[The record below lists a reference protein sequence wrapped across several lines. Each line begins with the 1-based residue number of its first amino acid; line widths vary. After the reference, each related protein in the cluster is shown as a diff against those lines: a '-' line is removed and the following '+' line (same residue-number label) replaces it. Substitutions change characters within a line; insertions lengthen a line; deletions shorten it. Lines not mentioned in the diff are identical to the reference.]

1 MSYILTEDA
10 EEDIIHILAES
21 GKYFGLRQAR
31 SYYAGLMECFSFL
44 GDNPRAARERA
55 ELTPP
60 VRAHPYGS
68 HIVIYKTDGE
78 EVIILAVRHS
88 RENWQEDL

>member
-1 MSYILTEDA
+1 MSYVLTEEA
-10 EEDIIHILAES
+10 EENVIHILAES
-21 GKYFGLRQAR
+21 GKHFGIRQAHK
-31 SYYAGLMECFSFL
+31 YYTGLMECFAFL
-44 GDNPRAARERA
+44 SENPRAARERT

-78 EVIILAVRHS
+78 EVVILAVRHS
-88 RENWQEDL
+88 RENWQED